1 MTTKEELKQ
10 VLRELERQG
19 ESVPVKEKAAEFLK
33 NVDARTLSLTEQEL
47 TQEGV
52 SQDELRSLCGVH
64 LEILGDTLEQP
75 RPELEASHPIRIL
88 MGEHQVILQNLEELG
103 RIASTAETAQE
114 FGNFKDQ
121 LEHLREIAHL
131 LLETE
136 SHHQREEESLFPR
149 LEERGVTGPPQI
161 MRLEHEE
168 LRAKKRALGKLV
180 EQAGNG
186 NFSEFTQELSAV
198 GGYIADNLRDHI
210 DKEDNI
216 LYPTAL
222 DILEPEEWSEVLTEF
237 ERIGYCYF
245 TPRG

>member
-10 VLRELERQG
+10 VLRELKRQG

-33 NVDARTLSLTEQEL
+33 NVDARTLSLAEQEL
-47 TQEGV
+47 MQEGV
-52 SQDELRSLCGVH
+52 SQDD
-64 LEILGDTLEQP
+64 LEILGGTLEQQ

-149 LEERGVTGPPQI
+149 LEKRDVTGPPQI

-186 NFSEFTQELSAV
+186 NFSEFAQELSEV

>member
-10 VLRELERQG
+10 VLRELKTRG
-19 ESVPVKEKAAEFLK
+19 GSVPVREKAAAFLK
-33 NVDARTLSLTEQEL
+33 NVDAKTLALAEQEL
-47 TQEGV
+47 MQEGM
-52 SQDELRSLCGVH
+52 SQDELRSLCSVH
-64 LEILGDTLEQP
+64 LEILGDTLEQQK
-75 RPELEASHPIRIL
+75 PELDASHPVRIL
-88 MGEHQVILQNLEELG
+88 MDEHKVILQSLEELG
-103 RIASTAETAQE
+103 RIASTVEAAQE
-114 FGNFKDQ
+114 FGDFRDQ
-121 LEHLREIAHL
+121 LERLREIAHL

-136 SHHQREEESLFPR
+136 SHHQREEDSLFPR

-168 LRAKKRALGKLV
+168 LRAKKRALGTLM
-180 EQAGNG
+180 ERAGNG
-186 NFSEFTQELSAV
+186 NFSEFAQELSEV

-210 DKEDNI
+210 HKEDNI

-222 DILEPEEWSEVLTEF
+222 DTLEPEEWSEVLAEF